1 MQSGRGDMD
10 QKRIHATQQQRDQIR
25 TCSKQADEVRKQV
38 RKMAQTS
45 DKKFNADEARGQR
58 DQIRTQ
64 LQAMEQ
70 EHERLMNGLDPN
82 QQQAFREQIQNM
94 NRLQQT
100 TRSEFQRMNSEME
113 QANPDATRVK
123 ERAREME
130 QAMKDWSKE
139 YQALHSRTQD

>member
-1 MQSGRGDMD
+1 
-10 QKRIHATQQQRDQIR
+10 
-25 TCSKQADEVRKQV
+25 
-38 RKMAQTS
+38 MAQTS
-45 DKKFNADEARGQR
+45 DKKFNADEARRQR

-82 QQQAFREQIQNM
+82 QQQAIREQIQNM
-94 NRLQQT
+94 NRLQQA

-113 QANPDATRVK
+113 QANPDAARVK

-139 YQALHSRTQD
+139 YQALHSQTQD